1 MDFKIDI
8 QKQIG
13 QLITLKR
20 RMGIPDDVYGQL
32 FGLSGIE
39 QKQLETDGIVV
50 SPDDIETADDYT
62 LTYKGERVVLYI
74 RDVNNYSGHENDPR
88 FHIAQCSTLNDM
100 FAKNRKHRY
109 VISQR
114 EDGLFTLNYHNST
127 QTVEKQLQVCQH
139 CLDLLEYNGFY
150 YRNPYKEDI
159 IQNFSIT
166 EFFIQYPKNPY
177 ALSKMGHHMANTA
190 PRNKYPENWS
200 KITQETKEKYNYT
213 CQECH
218 IALNRPHHRKFIHV
232 HHKDGNKANCSPY
245 NLQVLCMHC
254 HANQPFHSHMKRLD
268 SYQKF
273 IQLIYSSFK

>member
-8 QKQIG
+8 QAQIG

-50 SPDDIETADDYT
+50 SPDDIEIADDYT
-62 LTYKGERVVLYI
+62 LTYKGERVILYI

-88 FHIAQCSTLNDM
+88 FHIAQCSTLDNM
-100 FAKNRKHRY
+100 FANNRKSRY

-127 QTVEKQLQVCQH
+127 RTTEKQLQVCQN
-139 CLDLLEYNGFY
+139 CLQRLQYNGFY
-150 YRNPYKEDI
+150 YKSPYKEDI

-166 EFFIQYPKNPY
+166 EFFIQYPKIPY
-177 ALSKMGHHMANTA
+177 ALSKTGHHMANTA

-200 KITQETKEKYNYT
+200 KIARETKENCNYT
-213 CQECH
+213 CQECR
-218 IALNRPHHRKFIHV
+218 IQLNQPHHRKFIHV
-232 HHKDGNKANCSPY
+232 HHKNGDKSNCFPH
-245 NLQVLCMHC
+245 NLQVLCVGC
-254 HANQPFHSHMKRLD
+254 HAKQPYHTHMRKLKD
-268 SYQKF
+268 YQKF
-273 IQLIYSSFK
+273 MELFP